1 MCIDHDPMYRL
12 TQLTESNRLDVQHLL
27 RRRFDDTYWDAI
39 DSAVDAADFQH
50 SCVLESE
57 EGVCVGGI
65 VVCPPTHPS
74 RKVYRRRAPGIR
86 FPPLEIAFVATDPVV
101 EGRGWGRRMLS
112 EVLLSCQTTQQGCW
126 LHVDLDNVRAHGL
139 YASLG
144 FEDACVIPDPN
155 GSLGT
160 LMVCWFPR
168 SPRRENTCG
177 QVRPTLLNT
186 RPCETEES
194 LCRRIFPPPGVTC
207 S

>member
-12 TQLTESNRLDVQHLL
+12 TQLTESNRMDVQHLL
-27 RRRFDDTYWDAI
+27 NRRFDDTYWNAI
-39 DSAVDAADFQH
+39 DSAVKAADLQH
-50 SCVLESE
+50 SRVLESE
-57 EGVCVGGI
+57 EGTCVGGI
-65 VVCPPTHPS
+65 LVCPPTHAS
-74 RKVYRRRAPGIR
+74 RKVYKQRAPGIR
-86 FPPLEIAFVATDPVV
+86 FPPLEIAFVATDPAV
-101 EGRGWGRRMLS
+101 EGRGWGRHMMS

-139 YASLG
+139 YASFG

-160 LMVCWFPR
+160 LMVWRFPHGP
-168 SPRRENTCG
+168 SRENTCG

-186 RPCETEES
+186 RPCEAEES
-194 LCRRIFPPPGVTC
+194 LCRRIFSPPGVTC